1 MEKRDVDLDLKKL
14 ESQLYN
20 KTSQFLELEKNFYK
34 LQAQHERL
42 LRITIQQAEN
52 LDRVQQSV
60 KIIQNDR
67 HSSSEKDDSPVSNKI
82 ATQEALSRKNSI
94 SAVEHSGN
102 KNTHSTSKVH
112 FRDDEYIQPI
122 PDVTALQDL

>member
-1 MEKRDVDLDLKKL
+1 MDLKKL
-14 ESQLYN
+14 ESQLFN

-52 LDRVQQSV
+52 LDRVQKSV

-67 HSSSEKDDSPVSNKI
+67 HSSSENSMVDSPVSNKI
-82 ATQEALSRKNSI
+82 ATQEAFSREQSFEKEPSENR
-94 SAVEHSGN
+94 
-102 KNTHSTSKVH
+102 NTHSSSKVH
-112 FRDDEYIQPI
+112 FRDDEYIEPI